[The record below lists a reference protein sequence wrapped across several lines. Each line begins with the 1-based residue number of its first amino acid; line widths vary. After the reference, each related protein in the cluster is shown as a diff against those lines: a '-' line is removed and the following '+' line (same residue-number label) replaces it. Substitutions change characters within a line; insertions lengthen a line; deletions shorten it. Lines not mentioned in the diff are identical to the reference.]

1 MANQSTPSNQVS
13 GLTDLS
19 YVVAEVQNELN
30 NYSDKTRQRLL
41 ALGISIIRDIRIYN
55 QASIQVA
62 YITVNEAGVVE
73 LPRDYIDYITIGV
86 RDNGQLRALT
96 LDETMLLDRAES
108 CGEPTRHMTNYN
120 NDNNGFYNGGF
131 FGGYN
136 NGVFVPTYYGISG
149 GRNSAYYKVDKTANR
164 IQFDGRLINQEV
176 VLLYKST
183 GISANTAFGWEV
195 VNPVKS
201 GIHYKNV
208 EFDSNVPMNMKMM
221 LKQEYNE
228 EISKLRAFTQ
238 KFTISEYMDVYRRYK
253 KQTQKQ

>member
-1 MANQSTPSNQVS
+1 MSNQSTPSNQVS
-13 GLTDLS
+13 GLTDLN

-30 NYSDKTRQRLL
+30 DYSQNQTQRLL
-41 ALGISIIRDIRIYN
+41 GLGISILRDIRIYN

-86 RDNGQLRALT
+86 KDHGQLRALT
-96 LDETMLLDRAES
+96 LDENMLLDRSES
-108 CGEPTRHMTNYN
+108 CAEPTREMTHYS
-120 NDNNGFYNGGF
+120 NDNFYNRGF
-131 FGGYN
+131 FGLYN
-136 NGVFVPTYYGISG
+136 NGVFMPTYYGIGG

-195 VNPVKS
+195 VNPIKS
-201 GIHYKNV
+201 GIQYKRV
-208 EFDSNVPMNMKMM
+208 EFDLTVPMNMKSL
-221 LKQEYNE
+221 LKEEYNE
-228 EISKLRAFTQ
+228 EIKKLRAFTQ
-238 KFTISEYMDVYRRYK
+238 KFTLTEYMDIYRRKK